1 MNIKKLACACLC
13 LALMSAGALAKENA
27 VETTDFQGV
36 TIAGEEIN
44 LSDYRGKVVIV
55 DFWASWC
62 GPCKKEF
69 PFLVQLY
76 KKVNKG
82 ERQYLEILAINLDG
96 QPEMMKKFLTDLDD
110 EVPFP
115 ILTDPEGKLPK
126 KYKVEAMP
134 TTLFIDREG
143 KIRFRHQ
150 GFEKDHMQTYIS
162 ELMALLKE
170 DVQK

>member
-1 MNIKKLACACLC
+1 
-13 LALMSAGALAKENA
+13 
-27 VETTDFQGV
+27 
-36 TIAGEEIN
+36 
-44 LSDYRGKVVIV
+44 
-55 DFWASWC
+55 
-62 GPCKKEF
+62 
-69 PFLVQLY
+69 
-76 KKVNKG
+76 
-82 ERQYLEILAINLDG
+82 
-96 QPEMMKKFLTDLDD
+96 MKKFLTDLDD

-143 KIRFRHQ
+143 KIRFRHK